1 MLAYWNSRSHPA
13 LQNIPYPEAT
23 SYDFASVASISVK
36 CYKTAEGYEDT
47 LHYSLSLSVGIL
59 IPPSCVPHLKF
70 TLRDIAER
78 AARVAAAAKDKP
90 KHTIAITAVNRK

>member
-47 LHYSLSLSVGIL
+47 LHYSLSLRVCRYSHSSVVCTTSQVHSEGY
-59 IPPSCVPHLKF
+59 S
-70 TLRDIAER
+70 
-78 AARVAAAAKDKP
+78 
-90 KHTIAITAVNRK
+90 

>member
-1 MLAYWNSRSHPA
+1 MTVNSNMPA
-13 LQNIPYPEAT
+13 CKMA
-23 SYDFASVASISVK
+23 VSVK

-47 LHYSLSLSVGIL
+47 LHYSLSLFVCVGIL